1 MNKPGE
7 ATTTV
12 AADTAEVPR
21 RTTSVYLP
29 VTLLDE
35 LDELADRMERSRTWI
50 VEKAIRAWLDGRTAD
65 KQQQ

>member
-1 MNKPGE
+1 MNKPE
-7 ATTTV
+7 TA
-12 AADTAEVPR
+12 AADAADVPR